1 MYITCIH
8 ITPEAFESQ
17 VGLTGSIMSVFSAR
31 NMTILHK
38 KQYPS
43 QKKVPW
49 YRLHLCKAFAFQFV
63 LSVFRTP
70 LIIRKAIRLTL
81 SFFFRVGGKKR
92 WKTLWRDCRTEA
104 LQQDLRWLQ
113 AQQGVSMRR
122 KLNFNTLHDFREEIN
137 RSGQVVRLERLGYLF
152 FQLWRGPPE
161 PQPLHCC
168 PGGPPSLSRVFASEA
183 TSVLRQRNVF

>member
-1 MYITCIH
+1 MYTQNPRSFWKPSWTDWH
-8 ITPEAFESQ
+8 HH
-17 VGLTGSIMSVFSAR
+17 VGIFSKEHDYLTQKTISVTEKGAL
-31 NMTILHK
+31 MLHF
-38 KQYPS
+38 
-43 QKKVPW
+43 
-49 YRLHLCKAFAFQFV
+49 CKAFAFQFV

-70 LIIRKAIRLTL
+70 LIIRKATRLTL

-122 KLNFNTLHDFREEIN
+122 KLNFNTLHDFREEIH

-168 PGGPPSLSRVFASEA
+168 PGGPTSLSRVFASEA